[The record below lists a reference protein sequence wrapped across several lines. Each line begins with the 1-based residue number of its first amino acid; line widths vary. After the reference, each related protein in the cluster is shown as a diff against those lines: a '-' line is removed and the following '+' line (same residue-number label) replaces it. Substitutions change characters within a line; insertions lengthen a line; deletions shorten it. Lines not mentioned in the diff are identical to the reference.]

1 MSNLS
6 IQIPSKFKPL
16 FKPTRYKVFYG
27 GRYGLKSWNF
37 ARALLILGAKEKKR
51 ILCTRE
57 FQGSIKD
64 SVHRL
69 LCDQIENIGLSSFYE
84 PLKHTITGKN
94 GTEFLFEGIRN
105 NVTSIKSMEGIDICW
120 CEEAENI
127 PEYSWDVLIPTIR
140 KQGSEIWV
148 SFNPFDELDNTYQ
161 RFIVSPPDNALVMK
175 TSFRDNP
182 WLSDEIVKEI
192 ESLKKNNYNKYLHIY
207 EGECNADYE
216 DSIIKPEWV
225 KASIDAH
232 KKLGFQPMGIRS
244 VGFDPADQGSDAK
257 ATASRHGS
265 VVENVQEWHD
275 GDISTAIDKAFETAF
290 EYRTDA
296 LVYDSIGIGAS
307 VKVGLDKRILGKNIK
322 VEGFCG
328 SESTR
333 NPLMKHEKDRKNK
346 DVFRNLRAQ
355 FWWYL
360 RDRFEKTYR
369 AVEKGQYIDPDELIS
384 LSSDIPEKTLL
395 KLRSELT
402 RVQRKRGQNSFIQ
415 VESKDDMLKR
425 QVASPNMADSLV
437 MCFANLPPKVRSK
450 PLEYPKLNI
459 V

>member
-1 MSNLS
+1 MNSS

-16 FKPTRYKVFYG
+16 FKPARYKVYYG
-27 GRYGLKSWNF
+27 GRYGLKSWNI
-37 ARALLILGAKEKKR
+37 ARALLLLGAKEKKQ

-69 LCDQIENIGLSSFYE
+69 LSQQIEELNLGGFYSI
-84 PLKHTITGKN
+84 LKHAITGRN

-140 KQGSEIWV
+140 KKGSEIWV
-148 SFNPFDELDNTYQ
+148 SFNPFDELDDTYQ
-161 RFIVSPPDNALVMK
+161 RFITNPPSTAVVVN
-175 TSFRDNP
+175 TSYRDNP
-182 WLSDEIVKEI
+182 WLSEEIRHEI
-192 ESLKKNNYNKYLHIY
+192 ETLKKNNYNKYLHIY
-207 EGECNADYE
+207 EGQCNSDYE

-232 KKLGFQPMGIRS
+232 IKLGFSPIGVRS
-244 VGFDPADQGSDAK
+244 TGFDPADTGSDAK
-257 ATASRHGS
+257 GIASRHGS
-265 VVENVQEWHD
+265 VVEEVKEWHD
-275 GDISTAIDKAFETAF
+275 GDISEAIDKAFNYAF
-290 EYRTDA
+290 EYKADT

-307 VKVGLDKRILGKNIK
+307 VKVGLDKRVKGKRIK

-328 SESTR
+328 AESTR
-333 NPLMKHEKDRKNK
+333 NPLSLHEKDRKNK

-355 FWWYL
+355 YWWYL

-384 LSSDIPEKTLL
+384 LSSNISEKTLL

-415 VESKDDMLKR
+415 VESKEDMLKR
-425 QVASPNMADSLV
+425 QVSSPNMADSLV
-437 MCFANLPPKVRSK
+437 MCFANKPPMSK
-450 PLEYPKLNI
+450 MQPLNYPKLNI
-459 V
+459 A